1 MNFIKNQI
9 LKTIFFLFFSI
20 SFSQTNNTDSLRGDF
35 TYLLQYRPNTLNRDY
50 VISELFSLQIADKS
64 AFFSSVNRLKF
75 DSAFSSQFSKHNGTL
90 DFRNLPQSRSN
101 YLIIQTDNN
110 TQFYDTAGRTLLTYN
125 SPIIDNWKLINESK
139 VINSVFCKKAEV
151 RYKGRDWIA
160 WYSPEIP
167 FPYGPFKFRGLPG
180 LIIKLTDKTGDYDFE
195 MVKSVS
201 SKDLKGKIITLN
213 KARYQNAKLVTKK
226 ELSQAWKNSRNN
238 IKYELEST
246 GTILS
251 NDTRDKQ
258 RVDETKKNGY
268 NPIELEE

>member
-1 MNFIKNQI
+1 MNVIKNQI

-20 SFSQTNNTDSLRGDF
+20 SFSQTGNTDSLRGDF
-35 TYLLQYRPNTLNRDY
+35 TYLLQYKPNTLNRDY
-50 VISELFSLQIADKS
+50 IISELFSLQISDNKT
-64 AFFSSVNRLKF
+64 FFSSVNRLKF
-75 DSAFSSQFSKHNGTL
+75 DSAFASQFSQRNGTL
-90 DFRNLPQSRSN
+90 DFRSLPQSRSN
-101 YLIIQTDNN
+101 YLIIQTENN
-110 TQFYDTAGRTLLTYN
+110 TQFYDTVGRTLLSYN

-151 RYKGRDWIA
+151 HYKGRDWTA

-167 FPYGPFKFRGLPG
+167 FPNGPFKFRGLPG

-201 SKDLKGKIITLN
+201 NKNLKGKIIALN
-213 KARYQNAKLVTKK
+213 KARYQKAKLVTKK

-246 GTILS
+246 GTTLY
-251 NDTRDKQ
+251 NDQRDKQ
-258 RVDETKKNGY
+258 KIDDTEKNGY